1 MMNKETIKE
10 FLKPDWRKALIV
22 LIFLGF
28 SYFFKVD
35 CLPVGM
41 LGVCE
46 EYGFPTPYL
55 RMTSGDF
62 AYIPKYSILWIGL
75 TTD

>member
-1 MMNKETIKE
+1 M
-10 FLKPDWRKALIV
+10 
-22 LIFLGF
+22 GF

-46 EYGFPTPYL
+46 EYGFPIPYL
-55 RMTSGDF
+55 RMTSGDV
-62 AYIPKYSILWIGL
+62 AYIPKYSIIWAGL
-75 TTD
+75 IADLVFWYFISLGIIYIYNKFRTKK

>member
-1 MMNKETIKE
+1 M
-10 FLKPDWRKALIV
+10 ALV
-22 LIFLGF
+22 KD
-28 SYFFKVD
+28 FFIKVD

-62 AYIPKYSILWIGL
+62 AYIPKYYILWIGL
-75 TTD
+75 ITDLVFQYFISS